1 MDTTRAATPRNSRS
15 DRLPAGVYLLGF
27 CLFAMGSA
35 EFLMAGV
42 LPAVAGDLDVTLSSA
57 GFLITAFALGV
68 VIGGPPFAVLSL
80 HWPRRTALVATQGV
94 FAAGL
99 AAGLLGDY
107 RVMLVTRVISGIAYA
122 GFFAVASVTAI
133 GLVTPDRNARASG
146 VVVSG
151 LSVAMVAGG
160 PAGTLLSHFTDWRGG
175 FWAVV
180 ALTVAG
186 IAGCLLGL
194 PPADPRTDRTGGPSV
209 ARELAT
215 MRKPALWGIYGIT
228 ILTTAAYMITFNYL
242 AAMLADITALPEA
255 WIPAIL
261 ALFGIGAFAGLSI
274 GGRVSDRRPHLALLT
289 GASATV
295 LLSVVMVAAIHRAW
309 AVVPTVFLSGVA
321 AFVLNPAV
329 YGRVFAIAAEAPT
342 LAGATTV
349 SAFQLGIS
357 VTPVLAAASLSQ
369 GAALTSVCLIGAA
382 LAAAAVPLVL
392 LDRARQARP
401 AGRAAADAASATIR
415 SAHGTATAR
424 VDPEGAQR

>member
-1 MDTTRAATPRNSRS
+1 MAGITAETPGNTRS
-15 DRLPAGVYLLGF
+15 DRLPAGVYLLSF
-27 CLFAMGSA
+27 SLFAMGTA
-35 EFLMAGV
+35 EFLLAGV
-42 LPAVAGDLDVTLSSA
+42 LPAVAADLEVTLSSA

-80 HWPRRTALVATQGV
+80 HWPRRTALVATQGL
-94 FAAGL
+94 FAVSIVV
-99 AAGLLGDY
+99 GLLGDY
-107 RVMLVTRVISGIAYA
+107 QVLLLTRVVAGIAYA

-133 GLVTPDRNARASG
+133 SLVTPDRNARASG

-160 PAGTLLSHFTDWRGG
+160 PAGTLLSHFIQWRGG

-186 IAGCLLGL
+186 IIGCLLGL
-194 PPADPRTDRTGGPSV
+194 PAADSDSNRPAEPSV
-209 ARELAT
+209 SRELAT
-215 MRKPALWGIYGIT
+215 MRKPMLWGIYAIT

-242 AAMLADITALPEA
+242 AAMLADITAIPEV

-261 ALFGIGAFAGLSI
+261 ALFGVGAFVGLSI
-274 GGRVSDRRPHLALLT
+274 GGRISDKRPHVALLT
-289 GASATV
+289 GASAIV
-295 LLSVVMVAAIHRAW
+295 ILSVVMAVVIQQAW
-309 AVVPTVFLSGVA
+309 AVVPTVFLLGVA

-329 YGRVFAIAAEAPT
+329 YGRVFALAAEAPT

-357 VTPVLAAASLSQ
+357 ITPVLAAVSLTQ

-382 LAAAAVPLVL
+382 LAAAALPLIV

-401 AGRAAADAASATIR
+401 AAGPTSAAGRP
-415 SAHGTATAR
+415 AHEEVATAR
-424 VDPEGAQR
+424 PDPERNQR